1 MRTFILNYT
10 PAYGKICIDTDLTD
24 NMLEIHVSDTG
35 KGIAMGDFNRIFDRF
50 YQIEGSSE
58 SATSPG
64 TGIGLALTKSIVEK
78 HHGEIC
84 LDSQLGKG
92 SVFTVK
98 LPLGDARYIHDE
110 HVHFA
115 DREKE
120 SDLKET
126 DEDSRVGICAVAN
139 EESFQSEEG
148 ESKKYTVLVV
158 EDNDELIQ
166 VLCELFSPFY
176 QVIMASNGKEG
187 LDKAYEYKP
196 DLIISDIMMSG
207 MDGYELI
214 DHLRT
219 SGFTMPIL
227 IITAKER
234 FEDKQRGFQAGT
246 DDYMVKPIDVNEMVL
261 RVGALLK
268 RAKIATEH
276 RIVCQ
281 NTILDYDALTVTVNG
296 QETLLPQKEFYLL
309 YKLLSY
315 PNKIFTRQQLMD
327 EIWGLDSTTDERTVD
342 VHVNRLR
349 ERFKNC
355 DDFIIMTVR
364 GLGYKAV
371 KTEA

>member
-1 MRTFILNYT
+1 MFHI
-10 PAYGKICIDTDLTD
+10 
-24 NMLEIHVSDTG
+24 
-35 KGIAMGDFNRIFDRF
+35 
-50 YQIEGSSE
+50 
-58 SATSPG
+58 
-64 TGIGLALTKSIVEK
+64 
-78 HHGEIC
+78 
-84 LDSQLGKG
+84 
-92 SVFTVK
+92 
-98 LPLGDARYIHDE
+98 
-110 HVHFA
+110 
-115 DREKE
+115 
-120 SDLKET
+120 
-126 DEDSRVGICAVAN
+126 
-139 EESFQSEEG
+139 
-148 ESKKYTVLVV
+148 LVV
-158 EDNDELIQ
+158 EDDAKLRSLFCT
-166 VLCELFSPFY
+166 VLTN
-176 QVIMASNGKEG
+176 NGYLALPAESGEKALSL
-187 LDKAYEYKP
+187 LDSEYV
-196 DLIISDIMMSG
+196 DLIISDIMMPG

-214 DHLRT
+214 EHLRT

-246 DDYMVKPIDVNEMVL
+246 DDYMVKPIDVNEMIL

-276 RIVCQ
+276 RIVCRH
-281 NTILDYDALTVTVNG
+281 TVLDYDALTVTIDG

-342 VHVNRLR
+342 VHINRLR

-371 KTEA
+371 KIES

>member
-1 MRTFILNYT
+1 MFHI
-10 PAYGKICIDTDLTD
+10 
-24 NMLEIHVSDTG
+24 
-35 KGIAMGDFNRIFDRF
+35 
-50 YQIEGSSE
+50 
-58 SATSPG
+58 
-64 TGIGLALTKSIVEK
+64 
-78 HHGEIC
+78 
-84 LDSQLGKG
+84 
-92 SVFTVK
+92 
-98 LPLGDARYIHDE
+98 
-110 HVHFA
+110 
-115 DREKE
+115 
-120 SDLKET
+120 
-126 DEDSRVGICAVAN
+126 
-139 EESFQSEEG
+139 
-148 ESKKYTVLVV
+148 LVV
-158 EDNDELIQ
+158 EDDAKLRSLFCT
-166 VLCELFSPFY
+166 VLTN
-176 QVIMASNGKEG
+176 NGYLALPAESGEKALSL
-187 LDKAYEYKP
+187 LDSEYV

-234 FEDKQRGFQAGT
+234 FEDKQRGFQ
-246 DDYMVKPIDVNEMVL
+246 PIDVNEMVL

-268 RAKIATEH
+268 RAKLATEH

>member
-1 MRTFILNYT
+1 
-10 PAYGKICIDTDLTD
+10 
-24 NMLEIHVSDTG
+24 
-35 KGIAMGDFNRIFDRF
+35 
-50 YQIEGSSE
+50 
-58 SATSPG
+58 
-64 TGIGLALTKSIVEK
+64 
-78 HHGEIC
+78 
-84 LDSQLGKG
+84 
-92 SVFTVK
+92 
-98 LPLGDARYIHDE
+98 
-110 HVHFA
+110 
-115 DREKE
+115 
-120 SDLKET
+120 
-126 DEDSRVGICAVAN
+126 
-139 EESFQSEEG
+139 
-148 ESKKYTVLVV
+148 
-158 EDNDELIQ
+158 
-166 VLCELFSPFY
+166 
-176 QVIMASNGKEG
+176 
-187 LDKAYEYKP
+187 
-196 DLIISDIMMSG
+196 MSG

-261 RVGALLK
+261 RVGALFK

>member
-1 MRTFILNYT
+1 MFHI
-10 PAYGKICIDTDLTD
+10 
-24 NMLEIHVSDTG
+24 
-35 KGIAMGDFNRIFDRF
+35 
-50 YQIEGSSE
+50 
-58 SATSPG
+58 
-64 TGIGLALTKSIVEK
+64 
-78 HHGEIC
+78 
-84 LDSQLGKG
+84 
-92 SVFTVK
+92 
-98 LPLGDARYIHDE
+98 
-110 HVHFA
+110 
-115 DREKE
+115 
-120 SDLKET
+120 
-126 DEDSRVGICAVAN
+126 
-139 EESFQSEEG
+139 
-148 ESKKYTVLVV
+148 LVV
-158 EDNDELIQ
+158 EDDAKLRSLFCT
-166 VLCELFSPFY
+166 VLTN
-176 QVIMASNGKEG
+176 NGYLALPAESGEKALSL
-187 LDKAYEYKP
+187 LDSEYV

-268 RAKIATEH
+268 RAKIATEY

-281 NTILDYDALTVTVNG
+281 NTILDYDALTVTANG